1 MQLCLK
7 KVGFKMIK
15 KINILITLLFV
26 LFLVSACEFET
37 IDTNEETIKEETTD
51 ITEEITGEMPVI
63 NGLVDLTLE
72 VGSIFEPL
80 LDITASDLEDGDLTD
95 QIDIIGLDGI
105 PILNNVL
112 MATGEYTLT
121 YKITDSDQNVF
132 EQTITITI
140 ILQQDLACTFVYDGY
155 QITFCDDFN
164 GLGSNLNSNLVDLSK
179 WGFQL
184 GTGSQYGL
192 TGWGNNER
200 QFYRSENARVENGN
214 LVIEAKMENFGG
226 MPYTSAR
233 LWTQPTFSQKYG
245 RFEASIS
252 LPVGTGLWPAFWLM
266 PQDSVYGGWANS
278 GEIDIMEARGRL
290 PNEVSSAIHYG
301 GSWPNN
307 QYQSRKYQF
316 PIGITISDF
325 NLYSVEWEETELRF
339 YVNNIL
345 YYTITDWYNTG
356 YDFPAPFDQ
365 RFHIILNLAVGGTF
379 DRDRLPDPQIFEE
392 EVLMIV
398 EYVRV
403 YQKIDS

>member
-1 MQLCLK
+1 
-7 KVGFKMIK
+7 MIK
-15 KINILITLLFV
+15 KISIFISLLFF
-26 LFLVSACEFET
+26 LFFISSCEIVTTDDNDNTLTEE
-37 IDTNEETIKEETTD
+37 TNEITKEAP
-51 ITEEITGEMPVI
+51 II
-63 NGLVDLTLE
+63 NGLMDLVLE
-72 VGSIFEPL
+72 VGSVFDPL
-80 LDITASDLEDGDLTD
+80 FGITANDAIDLDLTN
-95 QIDIIGLDGI
+95 QIVLIGLDGI
-105 PILNNVL
+105 PLLNNVL
-112 MATGEYTLT
+112 MVTGVYSLT
-121 YKITDSDQNVF
+121 YQVIDSNLMSF
-132 EQTITITI
+132 EQTITITVTE
-140 ILQQDLACTFVYDGY
+140 QSNLACNFIYDGY
-155 QITFCDDFN
+155 QVTFCDDFT
-164 GLGSNLNSNLVDLSK
+164 GQGSNLNSRFVDLSK

-200 QFYRSENARVENGN
+200 QFYRSENARVENGS
-214 LVIEAKMENFGG
+214 LIIEAKLENFGG

-245 RFEASIS
+245 RFEALIS
-252 LPVGTGLWPAFWLM
+252 LPVGDGLWPAFWLM

-278 GEIDIMEARGRL
+278 GEIDIMEARGRF

-316 PIGITISDF
+316 PTGITISDF

-345 YYTITDWYNTG
+345 YYTINNWHNTG
-356 YDFPAPFDQ
+356 YDYPAPFDQ

-379 DRDRLPDPQIFEE
+379 DRNRLPADEIFNE

-398 EYVRV
+398 KYVRV
-403 YQKIDS
+403 YQKIDT